1 MALLCLSRSSCGR
14 CDGSC
19 CDCDCDNGV
28 AVFMMTSVVNGVEQ
42 ITWSVMEARQCSWG
56 GSALFGSDVKTDLVI
71 NQWYIASARMALIS
85 FQFHH
90 RPSEVISPVECR
102 R

>member
-1 MALLCLSRSSCGR
+1 MALLVRLSRSCFGR

-19 CDCDCDNGV
+19 CDCCDDGV
-28 AVFMMTSVVNGVEQ
+28 AVFMMTSVVNGVGQ
-42 ITWSVMEARQCSWG
+42 ITWLVMGARQCRWG
-56 GSALFGSDVKTDLVI
+56 GSALFGSDVETDLVI
-71 NQWYIASARMALIS
+71 NQWYIASVRMALIS